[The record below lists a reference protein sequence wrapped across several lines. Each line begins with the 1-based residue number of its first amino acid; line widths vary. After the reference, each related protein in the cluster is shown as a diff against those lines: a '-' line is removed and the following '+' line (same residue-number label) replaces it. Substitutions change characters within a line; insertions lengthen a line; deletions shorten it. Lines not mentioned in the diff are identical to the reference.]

1 MRSRLASIFFI
12 SIAALLAACGSSSSG
27 GGDTNTGLPPANGG
41 GAGGNGTAVLAW
53 NGPGTNADGTALADL
68 AGYRVYQSTTSGSYT
83 SGPVAT
89 VAASVSGG
97 GTATA
102 TVNNLAPGTYY
113 FVVRAYD
120 SSGNES
126 AVSNEA
132 SKTIPRYEA
141 SRGRFVYGHN

>member
-12 SIAALLAACGSSSSG
+12 SIAALLAACGSSMS
-27 GGDTNTGLPPANGG
+27 
-41 GAGGNGTAVLAW
+41 GAGGGGGNSGSAVLAW
-53 NGPGTNADGTALADL
+53 NGPGTNADSTVLADL

-89 VAASVSGG
+89 VTAPASGG
-97 GTATA
+97 GTASA
-102 TVNNLAPGTYY
+102 AVNNLASGTYY

-126 AVSNEA
+126 VVSNEA
-132 SKTIPRYEA
+132 SKTIP
-141 SRGRFVYGHN
+141 

>member
-1 MRSRLASIFFI
+1 MCIRLASGFI
-12 SIAALLAACGSSSSG
+12 ILIAAWLTACGPSSSG
-27 GGDTNTGLPPANGG
+27 GSGTNASVPPAGSG
-41 GAGGNGTAVLAW
+41 GGNGTAVITW
-53 NGPGTNADGTALADL
+53 SGPSTNADSTALADL
-68 AGYRVYQSTTSGSYT
+68 AGYRVYQSTTRGSYT

-89 VAASVSGG
+89 VTAPASGG

-126 AVSNEA
+126 VYSNEA
-132 SKTIPRYEA
+132 SKTIP
-141 SRGRFVYGHN
+141 